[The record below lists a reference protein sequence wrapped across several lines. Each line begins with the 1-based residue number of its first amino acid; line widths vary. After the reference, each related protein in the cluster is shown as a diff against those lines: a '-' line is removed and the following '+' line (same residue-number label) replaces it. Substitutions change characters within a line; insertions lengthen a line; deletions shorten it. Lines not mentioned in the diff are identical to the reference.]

1 MRVQLTGADHTHP
14 VSLLHRGRRGY
25 YEEAWPYVPVDFAR
39 ADESDDALMYAAS
52 RLVAHLDAPARAALT
67 AAYRCLLRGF
77 AHAHHHSAPPSS
89 VDAAASTANAGA
101 GAPEGAS
108 PLAVLDTCSS
118 WLSHLP
124 DDALPPGWG
133 WG

>member
-1 MRVQLTGADHTHP
+1 
-14 VSLLHRGRRGY
+14 
-25 YEEAWPYVPVDFAR
+25 
-39 ADESDDALMYAAS
+39 MYAAP

-67 AAYRCLLRGF
+67 AAYRCLLCGF
-77 AHAHHHSAPPSS
+77 AHAHHHSAPPSAAA
-89 VDAAASTANAGA
+89 AAASAAAAVAGAAAAAAGAGA
-101 GAPEGAS
+101 GAPGGAS

-124 DDALPPGWG
+124 DDALPPGWA